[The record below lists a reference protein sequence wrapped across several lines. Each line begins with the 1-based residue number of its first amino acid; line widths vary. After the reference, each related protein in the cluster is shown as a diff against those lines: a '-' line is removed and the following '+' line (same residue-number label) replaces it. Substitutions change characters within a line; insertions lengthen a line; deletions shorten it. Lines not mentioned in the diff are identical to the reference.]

1 MKKYGE
7 KVYNSK
13 RNLKNDANRIFITE
27 NLTKT
32 RTNLVKS
39 LADLKYNQNTKNH
52 WTTDGRVYAKHN
64 ESSRRTLIRNHGDIR
79 NLLNAC
85 DYDID

>member
-1 MKKYGE
+1 
-7 KVYNSK
+7 VYNSK

-39 LADLKYNQNTKNH
+39 LADLKWKKNSK
-52 WTTDGRVYAKHN
+52 TIT
-64 ESSRRTLIRNHGDIR
+64 I
-79 NLLNAC
+79 NLK
-85 DYDID
+85 